1 MALKF
6 NNFKNIFFLFYL
18 VASTVRMGVKNTS
31 LWHLMKVV
39 KRFLRL
45 IVYLE
50 KEGKKTQQALLTTYS
65 KEQNLDSK

>member
-1 MALKF
+1 
-6 NNFKNIFFLFYL
+6 
-18 VASTVRMGVKNTS
+18 
-31 LWHLMKVV
+31 MKVV

-50 KEGKKTQQALLTTYS
+50 KEKKKTQQALLTTYS